1 MATYKEFKGF
11 KMQSVASDPSNPTA
25 GTVWYNTTSATIK
38 FYNGSGTETVTT
50 S

>member
-1 MATYKEFKGF
+1 MATYKALKGS
-11 KMQSVASDPSNPTA
+11 KIEKIASDPSNLTA
-25 GTVWYNTTSATIK
+25 GTVWYNTTTDKLK

>member
-1 MATYKEFKGF
+1 MATYKGIKGF
-11 KMQSVASDPSNPTA
+11 KVQNLASDPSNLVE
-25 GTVWYNTTSATIK
+25 GEVWYNSTTALLK